1 MEQNHRKALE
11 AKSYT
16 RTQQHSSFQ
25 LFLPE
30 RLGRGIQPSLLFNS
44 RVGWEWDHKD
54 LLWFNTGNGARRS
67 GHRSNG
73 MELQAISNTKY
84 IMRKAITFNW

>member
-44 RVGWEWDHKD
+44 RVG
-54 LLWFNTGNGARRS
+54 
-67 GHRSNG
+67 
-73 MELQAISNTKY
+73 
-84 IMRKAITFNW
+84 